1 MPPIRL
7 RALTLL
13 PEFFQAA
20 LVDGVFARASKQG
33 IIDFSAHQLRDFS
46 DRADRRIDDKPY
58 GGGHG
63 MVIRADVTTQAL
75 RHLKNPET
83 KVIFTTPSG
92 QLFNSSIARRLANEK
107 DLLFVCGR
115 YEGFDQRV
123 IDSFADFQLSV
134 GDFVLSGGE
143 LAALAMMDAIAR
155 FVPGVLGNAESAD
168 HDSFED
174 GLLEGPLFT
183 RPEVFEEL
191 RVPAVLLSGDHAKVA
206 EYQRHEKIKRT
217 AKVRPDL
224 IKSLWQSMTKPEQDL
239 ARSAMEMG
247 TK

>member
-1 MPPIRL
+1 MASIHF

-20 LVDGVFARASKQG
+20 LVDGVFARACKAG

-46 DRADRRIDDKPY
+46 KRADRRIDDKPY

-75 RHLKNPET
+75 QSLRAPET
-83 KVIFTTPSG
+83 KIIFTTPSG
-92 QLFNSSIARRLANEK
+92 ELFNSSMARTLAAEQ

-123 IDSFADFQLSV
+123 INRFADFQISI
-134 GDFVLSGGE
+134 GNFVLSGGE
-143 LAALAMMDAIAR
+143 LPALAMMDAIAR
-155 FVPGVLGNAESAD
+155 FVPGVLGNAESAE

-174 GLLEGPLFT
+174 GLLEGPLYT
-183 RPEVFEEL
+183 RPEVFEDL
-191 RVPAVLLSGDHAKVA
+191 RVPEVLLSGDHSKIAV
-206 EYQRHEKIKRT
+206 YQRLEKIKRT
-217 AKVRPDL
+217 AAVRPDL
-224 IKSLWQSMTKPEQDL
+224 LKSLWHSLTKQEQDL
-239 ARSAMEMG
+239 ARSMMEAG